1 MNTNYLLLASPG
13 NKPPRKLPQG
23 VFRWFGKWH
32 SALSPLA
39 LWEIGR
45 AIARQCLTFCSFG
58 ILPSPPAPLPKGEG
72 RFSRCWLGKWRPSSV
87 VLAAFL
93 LAIAGC
99 KAVDF
104 YDNPMQAPL
113 PPEWKPPREI
123 EKVSLPAYRVEP
135 PDILMIE
142 MLKMVPRPPYR
153 IEIYD
158 VLQVRAVGTLI
169 DQPLDGF
176 FLVEGEGIVT
186 LGPAYGSVRVAGMS
200 VDEAAA
206 AITTA
211 LKKVLNKPEVSVQLA
226 RTAGT
231 APVTGEYL
239 IAPDGTVNLRQYGIV
254 HVAGRTVT
262 EIRADLQ
269 RHLSQYFDSPD
280 VSVDVRQFNSKV
292 FYVVTQ
298 GAGLGDNI
306 RRVPVTGNDTVLDAL
321 SAVNGLSQV
330 SSANIWIARPAP
342 GDAEFEQ
349 IIPIDYAALT
359 AGGSAATNYQILP
372 GDRLVIAGD
381 DMIAVNSWL
390 TKVTAPVERLLGIA
404 SLGLTTVRTGET
416 MGRAYNS
423 TRSN

>member
-1 MNTNYLLLASPG
+1 MFT
-13 NKPPRKLPQG
+13 
-23 VFRWFGKWH
+23 
-32 SALSPLA
+32 
-39 LWEIGR
+39 
-45 AIARQCLTFCSFG
+45 
-58 ILPSPPAPLPKGEG
+58 
-72 RFSRCWLGKWRPSSV
+72 
-87 VLAAFL
+87 VLAAAL

-104 YDNPMQAPL
+104 YENPCQQQV
-113 PPEWKPPREI
+113 PPDWKPAREI

-158 VLQVRAVGTLI
+158 VLQIRAIGTLI

-186 LGPAYGSVRVAGMS
+186 LGPAYGRVRVAGMT
-200 VDEAAA
+200 VEEAAVA
-206 AITTA
+206 VTVE

-239 IAPDGTVNLRQYGIV
+239 VGPDGTVNLRQYGV
-254 HVAGRTVT
+254 LHVAGKTVT
-262 EIRADLQ
+262 EIRAELQ
-269 RHLSQYFDSPD
+269 QHLARYFDSPD
-280 VSVDVRQFNSKV
+280 ASVDVRQFNSKV

-306 RRVPVTGNDTVLDAL
+306 RRVPITGNDTVLDAL

-330 SSANIWIARPAP
+330 SSAQIWIARPAP
-342 GDAEFEQ
+342 GNAECEQ
-349 IIPIDYAALT
+349 IIPIDYGAIT
-359 AGGSAATNYQILP
+359 QGGSAATNYQMLP

-381 DMIAVNSWL
+381 TMIAANTWL
-390 TKVTAPVERLLGIA
+390 TKVTAPIERLLGIA
-404 SLGLTTVRTGET
+404 SLGLSTTRAAQT
-416 MGRAYNS
+416 MGRDYNLN
-423 TRSN
+423 RS